1 MSEQKKIAIHEDWTV
16 VLLGALIIILSIAG
30 LILEVPVFSW
40 SNSGEL
46 FGKVLSASNLSI
58 IFIQFIFVL
67 VIAALGAFLTGKPFK
82 HFLFGFPN
90 PPRN

>member
-1 MSEQKKIAIHEDWTV
+1 MSEQKKNAIHEDWTV

-30 LILEVPVFSW
+30 LILEVPAFSW

-46 FGKVLSASNLSI
+46 FGKVLSASNLSL

-67 VIAALGAFLTGKPFK
+67 VIAAIGAFLTGKPIK
-82 HFLFGFPN
+82 HFYLLFHWST
-90 PPRN
+90 